1 MARGRRKAVRY
12 TAADTDPQMSLMPE
26 HDWDFVDTAVERV
39 LHAWDA
45 HHMMKP
51 DAPMLLAFSGG
62 KDSVCLYHICRKAS
76 EKAGIPFEEMFHA
89 QYNITNLDPPEL
101 VRFVRKNYPD
111 VHMHHPV
118 KTIWQ
123 LIVEKHMPPMRNT
136 RYCCKELKEIS
147 QIKGG
152 FSLTG
157 VRHAES
163 PRRALRGGYEIVGH
177 QLKDRILLNDN
188 DGRRLIEHCS
198 LKSAHTCNPIIDWSD
213 EDVWRFIRHERL
225 PYCCLYDEGWHRL
238 GCIGCPLSADEE
250 RERSFKRWP
259 GYERQYVRTFQRML
273 DAISA
278 WVSDGGGDRQTFR
291 LQLPFWTGRMYLTG
305 GCTDLPS

>member
-1 MARGRRKAVRY
+1 MPRGRRKAVRY

-101 VRFVRKNYPD
+101 VRFVRENYPE
-111 VHMHHPV
+111 VHMHHPE
-118 KTIWQ
+118 KTIWK

-163 PRRALRGGYEIVGH
+163 PKRALRGGMRLSDTSSRTGFCSMTMTAGGSSSTA
-177 QLKDRILLNDN
+177 RSS
-188 DGRRLIEHCS
+188 RRTH
-198 LKSAHTCNPIIDWSD
+198 A
-213 EDVWRFIRHERL
+213 IR
-225 PYCCLYDEGWHRL
+225 
-238 GCIGCPLSADEE
+238 S
-250 RERSFKRWP
+250 
-259 GYERQYVRTFQRML
+259 
-273 DAISA
+273 
-278 WVSDGGGDRQTFR
+278 
-291 LQLPFWTGRMYLTG
+291 LTG
-305 GCTDLPS
+305 LTRTYGASYGTRAFLTAASMMRDGTGSDASAALSPLTRRGNAHSRGGPDTRDSM